1 MMLRLVCTC
10 GHIGVVDAHSLP
22 RELTCSACGESRRVE
37 VAECK
42 RIRNTTAFVRKRP
55 LRSPPGAEFID
66 VRRGKH
72 RRSTPAARRS

>member
-37 VAECK
+37 AAECK
-42 RIRNTTAFVRKRP
+42 RIRNIRKKGP

-66 VRRGKH
+66 VWRGKH
-72 RRSTPAARRS
+72 RRSTPAAR